1 MLENMMLLK
10 NKINIMGILNVTP
23 DSFSDGGKF
32 ACQDAAIEQAM
43 LMLAEGADI
52 IDIGGE
58 STRPGANDVTVADEI
73 KRVVPV
79 IAAIRAIS
87 DCTLSI
93 DTSKPD
99 VMREAINAGA
109 NIINDVRALQEKN
122 AIEAALEL
130 NVPVCLMH
138 MQGHPRSMQSEPIYK
153 NAVLEVK
160 QFLSDRIE
168 ACLSLGMSKEN
179 IWVDPGFGFGKTLQH
194 NLELFRAIPE
204 FVEMGYPVV
213 VGVSRK
219 SMIGQILNDDSTEQS
234 VNQRVYASTVM
245 AAIAAQQGAQVLRVH
260 DVKATADAIAV
271 VNSLR

>member
-1 MLENMMLLK
+1 MLLK